1 MKILKVMAR
10 SYVTPAD
17 LDETIAF
24 YEQLLR
30 EKCEIR
36 FPIPALGIEIAAV
49 GAMHLVAGM
58 EEKLAPFREVRA
70 AFFVDSVAQY
80 KDELERL
87 GATILQQPQP
97 GPFGMFMI
105 AKHRDGLTVEYA
117 DKVTSY
123 VSKHRIRRIF

>member
-10 SYVTPAD
+10 SYVMPAD
-17 LDETIAF
+17 VDATIAF

-36 FPIPALGIEIAAV
+36 FPIPSLGIEIATV
-49 GAMHLVAGM
+49 GAIHIVAGA

-70 AFFVDSVAQY
+70 AFFVDSVLDFQA
-80 KDELERL
+80 ELERL
-87 GATILQQPQP
+87 GANILQQPEQ

-105 AKHRDGLTVEYA
+105 AKHPDGVSVEYA
-117 DKVTSY
+117 DTVTSQ
-123 VSKHRIRRIF
+123 VS